1 MSAKL
6 MDATPDLKRLAP
18 VENLAIDVISYA
30 HGSVTPTLTNLYTKG
45 KDSFLKVSK
54 SFFFFFFFFFFFLV
68 PFSLFSLLLS
78 FFFVFKLSVMVSIL
92 SILLRFMFTHRVYY
106 YGSRL
111 LLEFGS
117 KRAFVANSFFALCV
131 KNGRDDG
138 NEPSSR
144 PLCRVVFIT
153 KKNTNTNESKQLYF
167 CERTR
172 NILGIYQHHRRVDYV
187 VRHAG
192 RLDRAKDVPESRYER
207 RQESR
212 RRLDGCS
219 IRLGEQSQGFVPGES
234 GHLCFH
240 GDSNATRTVSGK
252 HRVFEVV
259 DDEGEERKLLEV
271 YRTQNPRIAK
281 RDEGSAAISVRRHQ
295 NRHPKRPRKTRF
307 VRTFEKSRRIVASYL
322 ELEASQNGGQSEGR
336 SVPKSARQSNGGFE
350 QRLRQEGD
358 QIGERSRANRAV

>member
-1 MSAKL
+1 MGLKHTLTHTHTIMSTKL
-6 MDATPDLKRLAP
+6 MDATPDR
-18 VENLAIDVISYA
+18 S
-30 HGSVTPTLTNLYTKG
+30 H
-45 KDSFLKVSK
+45 
-54 SFFFFFFFFFFFLV
+54 
-68 PFSLFSLLLS
+68 
-78 FFFVFKLSVMVSIL
+78 
-92 SILLRFMFTHRVYY
+92 LLRARIRHADVDQFVYQRQ
-106 YGSRL
+106 RL
-111 LLEFGS
+111 IF
-117 KRAFVANSFFALCV
+117 K
-131 KNGRDDG
+131 
-138 NEPSSR
+138 
-144 PLCRVVFIT
+144 
-153 KKNTNTNESKQLYF
+153 
-167 CERTR
+167 
-172 NILGIYQHHRRVDYV
+172 GIYQHHRRVDYV

-240 GDSNATRTVSGK
+240 GDSKATRTVSRK

-259 DDEGEERKLLEV
+259 DDEG
-271 YRTQNPRIAK
+271 N
-281 RDEGSAAISVRRHQ
+281 AAISVRRHQ

-336 SVPKSARQSNGGFE
+336 SVPKSSRQSNGGFE